1 MKILWM
7 EAIVFAVYVCA
18 CVSLVGSVSG
28 DFFFLFLSLDMSYK
42 VLKKPHR
49 AEFGELEGAGP
60 HFKHSF
66 KKLPSLFEDS
76 VSPPMSKEV
85 EPPALACSL
94 PAV

>member
-18 CVSLVGSVSG
+18 CVSLVGSGSG
-28 DFFFLFLSLDMSYK
+28 DFFFLFLSLDMSHK

-60 HFKHSF
+60 QTLKTQLQETPFPFWGFSF
-66 KKLPSLFEDS
+66 PTYE
-76 VSPPMSKEV
+76 
-85 EPPALACSL
+85 
-94 PAV
+94 